1 MESAARK
8 PLQNEANAGAGSG
21 DDMDRLKSLLFLPES
36 QRLAKIEAVVASLD
50 RQVGTQDR
58 MQAATAQVLAD
69 ALRKAEV
76 ADHERLSAAIAPLVV
91 SVIRSEITNSKDMM
105 VEALYPITGRLVS
118 AGIGVAFA
126 EMLAEINARLDR
138 LLSVNQFKLRYL
150 AWRTGRPISE
160 LMLAQDQHGTL
171 LRLLYM
177 ERGSGHLLAQW
188 QADHGTDSRADLV
201 SGMLAALQNFAQ
213 TALGDDLGQ
222 LRTLDMGERRIYLR
236 TSASHIVAA
245 EFAGILQPQQLQQL
259 DNGFYDLLDAS
270 ASGVQ
275 GNADALAAF
284 ALSLNDHAQKPEA
297 RTKRVSPLAIIGVLV
312 LAAAAWWGWGA
323 WRNWQKSEAMAAAL
337 SQYRADH
344 GALTGWPLKVVTD
357 NRARVVQVEGLVPE
371 VGARAALADALAK
384 AAAPYRLKMQVGV
397 VGAAALAQRSAS
409 QTAALSAQMHDDES
423 QLQSQLQA
431 AVAQIQGAQSQTQ
444 GQLSALQHSV
454 AALTGTAQ
462 MQAQQLAQTQQMLA
476 QSQTPRAKLQAA
488 LSGFA
493 IFFDVDANFLDP
505 DAVKAKLA
513 QIVPLAMAAGGV
525 RVVGYTDNIGGAELN
540 HALSLKRAQAVAQ
553 ALIALGLPADRII
566 EAARGETKS
575 LADGDKAV
583 TRLNRRV
590 EIEPLFDGEA
600 GK

>member
-8 PLQNEANAGAGSG
+8 PQLNETHRGAASG
-21 DDMDRLKSLLFLPES
+21 DDMDRLKNLLFLPES
-36 QRLAKIEAVVASLD
+36 QRLAKIEAAVAALD
-50 RQVGTQDR
+50 SQVGTQDR
-58 MQAATAQVLAD
+58 MQVATAQVLAE

-76 ADHERLSAAIAPLVV
+76 SDHERLSAAIAPLVV

-126 EMLAEINARLDR
+126 EMLADINARLDR

-160 LMLAQDQHGTL
+160 LLLAQDQHGTL
-171 LRLLYM
+171 LRLLFM

-270 ASGVQ
+270 AGGAH
-275 GNADALAAF
+275 GNADALATF
-284 ALSLNDHAQKPEA
+284 AQSLKDRAQRPPE
-297 RTKRVSPLAIIGVLV
+297 RKKRVSPLAIIGVLV

-323 WRNWQKSEAMAAAL
+323 WRNWQKSEAMEAAL
-337 SQYRADH
+337 SQYRSDH
-344 GALTGWPLKVVTD
+344 GALAGWPLKVETD
-357 NRARVVQVEGLVPE
+357 NRAQVVRVEGLVPE
-371 VGARAALADALAK
+371 VAARTALADALAK
-384 AAAPYRLKMQVGV
+384 AAAPYKLEMQVGI
-397 VGAAALAQRSAS
+397 VGAAALAQQSGA
-409 QTAALSAQMHDDES
+409 QADALSAQLHAGQS
-423 QLQSQLQA
+423 QLQSALARIESAQTQA
-431 AVAQIQGAQSQTQ
+431 Q
-444 GQLSALQHSV
+444 GQLDTLKQGI
-454 AALTGTAQ
+454 AALTGEAQ
-462 MQAQQLAQTQQMLA
+462 TQAQQLAQTQAQTQQILA

-493 IFFDVDANFLDP
+493 IFFDVDENFLDP
-505 DAVKAKLA
+505 AAVKAKLA
-513 QIVPLAMAAGGV
+513 QIVPLAKAAGGV
-525 RVVGYTDNIGGAELN
+525 RVVGYTDNSGGAELN
-540 HALSLKRAQAVAQ
+540 HALSLQRAQAVAQ
-553 ALIALGLPADRII
+553 ALIKLGLPADRIV
-566 EAARGETKS
+566 ESARGATNL
-575 LADGDKAV
+575 LADGDKTV
-583 TRLNRRV
+583 SRLNRRV

-600 GK
+600 